1 MKFKISDEQLLQ
13 NIFDI
18 LDEVGIEEIP
28 NDEIQDTIDYILEEL
43 DNKNYLCPKPQK
55 IRKILEEYYPVGD
68 YIEEPIILNGYHIT
82 DTLITDENIISSN
95 QEQIEKVKLIPQHE
109 QRSLGWY
116 KMRENMLT
124 ASSIA
129 CIIDKNPY
137 QTRTKYLAEKC
148 GFIEGFKGGPA
159 TEWGVKYEPVA
170 TEVYSHIYNK
180 KVYEFGL
187 IPHPVYNFIGASP
200 DGITEDGIMLEIKV
214 PPTRAITGKPPI
226 YYWVQMQIQM
236 EVCDLDLCHFTEL
249 KIVEYPDEMLFWA
262 DSDEN
267 QHWKSHNGEYKGA
280 VIIYYDTEINKNEYI
295 HCPIEYTYES
305 LTDFIDNV
313 KQEYNKKENMVF
325 SNVSYHKVE
334 TISIIPIE
342 RDKKWFNDNIQNF
355 TDFYKEIQYYK
366 EKGKEEFNKKY
377 NLFKEKPK
385 QYTQQP
391 TGFMLMDD

>member
-1 MKFKISDEQLLQ
+1 MMKFKISDDNLIQV
-13 NIFDI
+13 IFDI
-18 LDEVGIEEIP
+18 LDEIGINEIP
-28 NDEIQDTIDYILEEL
+28 NDEIQDTINYILEEL
-43 DNKNYLCPKPQK
+43 DNRDYICPKQSK

-68 YIEEPIILNGYHIT
+68 YIDEILELDGYNIT
-82 DTLITDENIISSN
+82 DVIITDENTIISN
-95 QEQIEKVKLIPQHE
+95 KEQIEKIKLIPQPE
-109 QRSLGWY
+109 QRSPEWY
-116 KMRENMLT
+116 KMREGMLT

-137 QTRTKYLAEKC
+137 QTRAKYLAEKC

-170 TEVYSHIYNK
+170 TEVYSHIYNT

-187 IPHPVYNFIGASP
+187 VPHPVYNFIGASP
-200 DGITEDGIMLEIKV
+200 DGITENGIMIEIKV
-214 PPTRAITGKPPI
+214 PPTRAITGIPPI

-249 KIVEYPDEMLFWA
+249 KIEEYQDEILFWA
-262 DSDEN
+262 DSDEKE
-267 QHWKSHNGEYKGA
+267 HWKNHNGCYKGA
-280 VIIYYDTEINKNEYI
+280 VIIYYNTEINKNEYI

-305 LTDFIDNV
+305 LTEYID
-313 KQEYNKKENMVF
+313 KIKEEYDSKDNFVF
-325 SNVSYHKVE
+325 SNVSYYKVK

-355 TDFYKEIQYYK
+355 IDFHREIQYYK

-377 NLFKEKPK
+377 NIFKDKPK
-385 QYTQQP
+385 PPQS
-391 TGFMLMDD
+391 TGFMLIDD